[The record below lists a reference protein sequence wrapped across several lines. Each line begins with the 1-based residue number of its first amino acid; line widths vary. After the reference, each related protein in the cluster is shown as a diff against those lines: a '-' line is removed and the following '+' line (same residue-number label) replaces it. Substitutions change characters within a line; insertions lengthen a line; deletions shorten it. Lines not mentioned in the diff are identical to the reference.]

1 MKNIRLVILG
11 RQGSG
16 KGTQCFRLSESYGT
30 IHIST
35 GDILRAAVETQTELG
50 KKAKIIMDAGDLVPD
65 EIINAIVAERIEM
78 EDVITSGFILDGYPR
93 TSSQAQAL
101 EEELLSSGLSLDLA
115 INLEVPVG
123 EVTQRMLERSRADDT
138 EEAIKRRLEIYENE
152 TAPLLEWFEERNNL
166 IVVDG
171 LGTEDAVFSRLQDV
185 IDGAITVSYTHLTL
199 QTKA

>member
-1 MKNIRLVILG
+1 MKNLRLVILG

-16 KGTQCFRLSESYGT
+16 KGTQCLRLSGSYET

-35 GDILRAAVETQTELG
+35 GDMLRAAVEMETELG

-123 EVTQRMLERSRADDT
+123 EVTQRMLDRSRADDT

-185 IDGAITVSYTHLTL
+185 IDGAISGN
-199 QTKA
+199 

>member
-1 MKNIRLVILG
+1 MKNLRLVILG

-16 KGTQCFRLSESYGT
+16 KGTQCLRLSELYRT

-35 GDILRAAVETQTELG
+35 GDMLRAAVETQTELG

-65 EIINAIVAERIEM
+65 EIINGIVAERIGM
-78 EDVITSGFILDGYPR
+78 SDVLESGFILDGYPR
-93 TSSQAQAL
+93 TSAQAQAL
-101 EEELLSSGLSLDLA
+101 EEELFSSGLSLDLA
-115 INLEVPVG
+115 INLEVPVKD
-123 EVTQRMLERSRADDT
+123 VTQRMLDRSRADDT

-171 LGTEDAVFSRLQDV
+171 LGTEDVVFSRLQNV
-185 IDGAITVSYTHLTL
+185 IDGLIRGN
-199 QTKA
+199 

>member
-1 MKNIRLVILG
+1 MKNLRLVILG

-16 KGTQCFRLSESYGT
+16 KGTQCLRLSGSYET

-35 GDILRAAVETQTELG
+35 GDMLCAAVEMETELG

-65 EIINAIVAERIEM
+65 EIINGIVAERIGM
-78 EDVITSGFILDGYPR
+78 SDVLESGFILDGYPR
-93 TSSQAQAL
+93 TSAQAQAL
-101 EEELLSSGLSLDLA
+101 EEELFSSGLSLDLA
-115 INLEVPVG
+115 INLEVPVK
-123 EVTQRMLERSRADDT
+123 EVTQRMLDRSRADDT

-171 LGTEDAVFSRLQDV
+171 LGTEDVVFSRLQNV
-185 IDGAITVSYTHLTL
+185 IDGVISGN
-199 QTKA
+199 

>member
-30 IHIST
+30 MHIST
-35 GDILRAAVETQTELG
+35 GDILRTAVETQTELG

-123 EVTQRMLERSRADDT
+123 EVTQRMLDRSRADDT

-185 IDGAITVSYTHLTL
+185 IDGAISGN
-199 QTKA
+199 

>member
-1 MKNIRLVILG
+1 MKNLRLVILG

-16 KGTQCFRLSESYGT
+16 KGTQCLRLSDSYET

-35 GDILRAAVETQTELG
+35 GDMLRAAVEMETELG

-65 EIINAIVAERIEM
+65 EIINGIVAERIGM
-78 EDVITSGFILDGYPR
+78 SDVLESGFILDGYPR
-93 TSSQAQAL
+93 TSAQAQAL
-101 EEELLSSGLSLDLA
+101 EEELFSSGLSLDLA
-115 INLEVPVG
+115 INLEVPVK
-123 EVTQRMLERSRADDT
+123 EVTQRMLDRSRADDT

-171 LGTEDAVFSRLQDV
+171 LGTEDVVFSRLQNV
-185 IDGAITVSYTHLTL
+185 IDGLIRGN
-199 QTKA
+199 

>member
-1 MKNIRLVILG
+1 MKNLRLVILG

-16 KGTQCFRLSESYGT
+16 KGTQCLRLSGSYET

-35 GDILRAAVETQTELG
+35 GDMLRTAVEMETELG

-65 EIINAIVAERIEM
+65 EIINGIVAERIGM
-78 EDVITSGFILDGYPR
+78 SDVLESGFILDGYPR
-93 TSSQAQAL
+93 TSAQAQAL
-101 EEELLSSGLSLDLA
+101 EEELFSSGLSLDLA
-115 INLEVPVG
+115 INLEVPVKD
-123 EVTQRMLERSRADDT
+123 VTQRMLDRSRADDT

-171 LGTEDAVFSRLQDV
+171 LGTEDVVFSRLQNV
-185 IDGAITVSYTHLTL
+185 IDGLIRGN
-199 QTKA
+199 